1 MFWLSGAIAVP
12 VLVFPAKVKL
22 VEVPLVGATPPT
34 QLVPVV
40 QLTFPPPPFQ
50 VCANAAGIAPTR
62 IRAHRNRA
70 MPAARKA
77 KLVPVCLQRSIVRSA
92 HSGFRASTY
101 VYSRRTGT
109 WNPARLSDPRDWVR
123 HGRFFQLADYV

>member
-1 MFWLSGAIAVP
+1 MFWFSGANAVP
-12 VLVFPAKVKL
+12 VLVLPAKVKL

-40 QLTFPPPPFQ
+40 QLGFPPPPFQ
-50 VCANAAGIAPTR
+50 VCASAAGIAPRR

-70 MPAARKA
+70 TSAARKA
-77 KLVPVCLQRSIVRSA
+77 KLVPVFRRRSIVRSA

-101 VYSRRTGT
+101 VYSRRKGT
-109 WNPARLSDPRDWVR
+109 WNPLHSQIPAT
-123 HGRFFQLADYV
+123 GCGT